1 METLDN
7 NEANV
12 EPMLAD
18 ESRFGENESILGQS
32 PEGVDAEA
40 IEEPAL
46 NEENEARKFQSMY
59 DRSQAELQELKKYEP
74 LVDLLESR
82 PDLVKVLQD
91 NISTPS
97 SQEQSSPA
105 VEVDDFNPWDAFDP
119 KKDTASRRLV
129 KTEMQ
134 NIAGQAISKAM
145 EEQQAQMQT
154 KMHLNNTVN
163 ELRNNY
169 KMSDDDIK
177 GFLEFSTQPKEQV
190 GLNNLVKL
198 WRDVSGVSKNNT
210 DTLDAV
216 KAAKNAPRTAGVLQ
230 GQPPA
235 KVNEADEMWNGIVN
249 ATGYGGKLP

>member
-1 METLDN
+1 
-7 NEANV
+7 
-12 EPMLAD
+12 
-18 ESRFGENESILGQS
+18 
-32 PEGVDAEA
+32 
-40 IEEPAL
+40 
-46 NEENEARKFQSMY
+46 MY

-105 VEVDDFNPWDAFDP
+105 VEVDDFNPWDAFDQ

-145 EEQQAQMQT
+145 AEQQSKMQT
-154 KMHLNNTVN
+154 EMHLNNTVN

-169 KMSDDDIK
+169 KMSDGDIK
-177 GFLEFSTQPKEQV
+177 EFLQFSTQPKEQV

-198 WRDVSGVSKNNT
+198 WRDVSGVSQNNT
-210 DTLDAV
+210 DTLNAV
-216 KAAKNAPRTAGVLQ
+216 KAAQDTPRSAGVLQ
-230 GQPPA
+230 GQPVQN
-235 KVNEADEMWNGIVN
+235 KSERDQVWDDVLN
-249 ATGYGGKLP
+249 ARGRNNVL